1 MSKKPD
7 PEILMSIDLNQLD
20 AVSGGKHHGSSGDPV
35 LSQLSSLASGIK
47 DLTAKT
53 SGFSSSQM
61 LLLGLLFMQRNQA
74 PQTNVVY
81 VSRGRWW

>member
-7 PEILMSIDLNQLD
+7 PEILMSIDLRQLETV
-20 AVSGGKHHGSSGDPV
+20 AGGKSHSDPV

-47 DLTAKT
+47 DLSKQT

-61 LLLGLLFMQRNQA
+61 LLLGLLFMQRNQPA
-74 PQTNVVY
+74 HTNVVY